1 MIIVAVILWITSRII
16 YFTTAYFT
24 VKPTKAF
31 ICELEILQNIPVFL
45 MYFCFI
51 VVQRVILKSYVVM
64 EKKEIAKRQR

>member
-1 MIIVAVILWITSRII
+1 MIIIAVILWIFSRIM
-16 YFTTAYFT
+16 YFSTAYFQRHGT
-24 VKPTKAF
+24 QAF

-64 EKKEIAKRQR
+64 EKKEIPKR